1 MSKVYLCSFADTRLC
16 LSALRFYQQAK
27 AMQVFDYI
35 FLYNETNLDKEFRDA
50 MSNKACINGGGG
62 GNQRLWLLVLE
73 TTDYLTNS
81 TTNE

>member
-50 MSNKACINGGGG
+50 MSNQAYKNGGG

>member
-1 MSKVYLCSFADTRLC
+1 
-16 LSALRFYQQAK
+16 
-27 AMQVFDYI
+27 MQVFDYI

-50 MSNKACINGGGG
+50 MSNQACINGGG

>member
-50 MSNKACINGGGG
+50 MSNQACINGGGG
-62 GNQRLWLLVLE
+62 GEPEALATGAGNHRLSYKL
-73 TTDYLTNS
+73 YNK
-81 TTNE
+81 

>member
-50 MSNKACINGGGG
+50 MSNQACINGGG